1 MRGVDSAWRRLTSPN
16 SGLSPL
22 ARGGRRSGKRRGQA
36 WRVIPACAGWTP
48 HGRTARLLPP
58 GYPRLRGVDLYARQ
72 QKVDT
77 HGLSPLA
84 RGGRHTGQRR
94 PTRQRV
100 IPACAGWTC
109 SPRFAIWRSAGYP
122 RLRGVD
128 AKPELRTS
136 EHYGLSPL
144 ARVIPACAGWTDSV
158 KRPDPGVP
166 GYPRLRGVDSTVG
179 SGPVGTNGLSPLAR
193 GGQRLPHTH
202 REPKRV
208 IPACAGWTFAVSAEC
223 PADAGYPRLR
233 GVDRGFEVFG
243 NRIHG
248 LSPLARGGR
257 SYGLSAAFSRRVI
270 PACAGWT
277 STGTGCASKAAGY
290 PRLRGVDLADEARDD
305 AVAGLSPLARGG
317 HTER

>member
-1 MRGVDSAWRRLTSPN
+1 MAVVGLSPLARGGRQARAAHLRALRVIPACAGYPRLRGVDRLCQASRPRRPGLSPLARGGLYRRFSACWNERVIPACAGWTHRQACRPVGGAGYPRLRGVDNGCLILTGSQ

-22 ARGGRRSGKRRGQA
+22 ARGGR
-36 WRVIPACAGWTP
+36 PTLLC
-48 HGRTARLLPP
+48 RLLS
-58 GYPRLRGVDLYARQ
+58 L
-72 QKVDT
+72 
-77 HGLSPLA
+77 
-84 RGGRHTGQRR
+84 
-94 PTRQRV
+94 
-100 IPACAGWTC
+100 
-109 SPRFAIWRSAGYP
+109 
-122 RLRGVD
+122 
-128 AKPELRTS
+128 
-136 EHYGLSPL
+136 
-144 ARVIPACAGWTDSV
+144 
-158 KRPDPGVP
+158 
-166 GYPRLRGVDSTVG
+166 
-179 SGPVGTNGLSPLAR
+179 
-193 GGQRLPHTH
+193 
-202 REPKRV
+202 RV